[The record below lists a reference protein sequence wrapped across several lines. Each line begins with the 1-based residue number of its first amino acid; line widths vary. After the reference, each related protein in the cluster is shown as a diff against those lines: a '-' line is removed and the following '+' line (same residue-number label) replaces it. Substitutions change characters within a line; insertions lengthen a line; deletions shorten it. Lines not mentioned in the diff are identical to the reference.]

1 MQLTMKKRAIAQVKW
16 QLAQPMSF
24 HRVLHALK
32 QNQGKPRCLLVGTP
46 IHGNLGDHL
55 LTLSAVQYL
64 SQNFGVPIEVS
75 MECFMLHGEEIARQ
89 LNEQDFVFICGGG
102 WMGTIWKDDEL
113 RLQQMITLFCRQ
125 KIVVLPQ
132 TAFYDPNSS
141 DYDSLLS
148 SM

>member
-1 MQLTMKKRAIAQVKW
+1 MKKRAIAQVKL

-55 LTLSAVQYL
+55 LTLSAIQYL
-64 SQNFGVPIEVS
+64 SQNFGAPIEVS

-132 TAFYDPNSS
+132 TAFYDPKSS
-141 DYDSLLS
+141 DYDSLLLS
-148 SM
+148 LIHI